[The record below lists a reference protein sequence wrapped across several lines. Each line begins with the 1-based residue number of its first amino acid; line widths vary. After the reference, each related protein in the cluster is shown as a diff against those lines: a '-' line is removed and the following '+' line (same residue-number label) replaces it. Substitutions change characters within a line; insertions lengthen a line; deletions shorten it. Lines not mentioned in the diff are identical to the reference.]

1 MENQIIILLWVL
13 IGICYTGT
21 GYLITL
27 KMCSDHGAPDRMK
40 RLISIIAWPFVGLLG
55 IMIPKSTKH

>member
-1 MENQIIILLWVL
+1 MENQIIVLLWIL

-27 KMCSDHGAPDRMK
+27 KLISDKGRPSRMT
-40 RLISIIAWPFVGLLG
+40 RLISIILWPFMGLLAV
-55 IMIPKSTKH
+55 IAPESTKH